1 MRRERWG
8 WQGQELREDLGGDDK
23 DDKDRRLTGRLKKF
37 VKVSSFLWLLL
48 SLTSP
53 SEQMQTW
60 SLSQAES

>member
-1 MRRERWG
+1 MRRETRG
-8 WQGQELREDLGGDDK
+8 WQGQELREDLGG